1 MNEGLLVVM
10 MGEIDPSLL
19 EEESMEADLEKEI
32 SPFLDEAVNWEK
44 PESHHTMAKVVAG
57 ITAGS
62 LIATA
67 GIILVI
73 KFHKGKLEFPFMKKM
88 KV

>member
-1 MNEGLLVVM
+1 MNEGMLVVM

-19 EEESMEADLEKEI
+19 EEESMEMDLENGI
-32 SPFLDEAVNWEK
+32 SPLLDEYAAWYK
-44 PESHHTMAKVVAG
+44 SESHHTMAKVVAG

-73 KFHKGKLEFPFMKKM
+73 KFHKGKIEFPFIKKL